1 MLNISEKYVYELPF
15 EMKKEILM
23 ILKLNG
29 AKGLELRDALNSKII
44 DVSDSV
50 PVKAIYYNYYI
61 KSSDKN
67 FNREAFFSYLSD
79 KFKLNIDSS
88 YSVLR
93 ELFDNLVEYGESHH
107 NTTVNQLA
115 YFIYDIVPE
124 IELEEVLS
132 FDKNNFQNL
141 TNGISVKFDDAALSY
156 IDNEIE
162 YAEDIGNRMYS
173 DEDIDELLS
182 LARKNQHAFEEHAS
196 KYASGKDLV
205 ILKAA
210 VDNWDFSV
218 EDFNRYDSDVKE
230 RFVKIMDDVKP
241 DIDEFKSKQKGR

>member
-29 AKGLELRDALNSKII
+29 AKGLELRDTLNSKIT

-50 PVKAIYYNYYI
+50 PVNAIYYNYYI
-61 KSSDKN
+61 KSSDDN

-79 KFKLNIDSS
+79 KFNLNIDSS
-88 YSVLR
+88 YSFLR
-93 ELFDNLVEYGESHH
+93 DLFDNLVEYGENHH
-107 NTTVNQLA
+107 NTSVNQLA
-115 YFIYDIVPE
+115 YYIYDIVPN

-132 FDKNNFQNL
+132 FDKNNFKNL
-141 TNGISVKFDDAALSY
+141 TNEISVKFDDSALSY

-162 YAEDIGNRMYS
+162 YVGDSGNRIYS
-173 DEDIDELLS
+173 DEDIDNFLS
-182 LARKNQHAFEEHAS
+182 LARKNQHVFEEHAS
-196 KYASGKDLV
+196 KFASGKDLV

-230 RFVKIMDDVKP
+230 KFIEIMKEAEPEMDKQL
-241 DIDEFKSKQKGR
+241 KQSKAR